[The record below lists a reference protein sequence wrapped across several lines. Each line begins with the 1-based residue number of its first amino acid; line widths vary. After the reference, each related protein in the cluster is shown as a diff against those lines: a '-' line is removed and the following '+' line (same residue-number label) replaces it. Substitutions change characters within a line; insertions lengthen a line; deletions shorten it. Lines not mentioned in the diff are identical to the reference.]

1 MSYGISPHDQ
11 EKGHHYHH
19 NDHVD
24 QEKPTTEFVEHADA
38 SSSSRRDSSILEVH
52 DDPKLTRKL
61 LWKLDLR
68 ILPML
73 ALLFLFSFLDRTS
86 IGNAKVLGLNAD
98 LGLSSGEY
106 ANSLAIFFAFYI
118 ASEGGSRRVS
128 LFFFVLSSTL
138 FIVFLVFFA
147 EHYPL
152 HPPSCVY
159 EILRCTM

>member
-86 IGNAKVLGLNAD
+86 IGNAKVLGLNTD
-98 LGLSSGEY
+98 LGLSSGQY

-128 LFFFVLSSTL
+128 LFSYSSTVPLLFVLRLLHHL
-138 FIVFLVFFA
+138 FAFLFA
-147 EHYPL
+147 N
-152 HPPSCVY
+152 
-159 EILRCTM
+159 

>member
-19 NDHVD
+19 DHVD

-38 SSSSRRDSSILEVH
+38 SSISRRDSSILQTPS
-52 DDPKLTRKL
+52 DPNGKLTRRL

-86 IGNAKVLGLNAD
+86 IGNAKVLGLNTD
-98 LGLSSGEY
+98 LGLSSGQY

-128 LFFFVLSSTL
+128 LLLLLLPLLVLPLFALGCWIFF
-138 FIVFLVFFA
+138 
-147 EHYPL
+147 
-152 HPPSCVY
+152 
-159 EILRCTM
+159 R

>member
-11 EKGHHYHH
+11 EKGHAH
-19 NDHVD
+19 HVD
-24 QEKPTTEFVEHADA
+24 DYNQEKPTTEFVEHADA

-52 DDPKLTRKL
+52 DDPKLTRRL

-128 LFFFVLSSTL
+128 LFSYSSTVPLLFVLRLLHHL
-138 FIVFLVFFA
+138 FAFLFA
-147 EHYPL
+147 N
-152 HPPSCVY
+152 
-159 EILRCTM
+159 

>member
-52 DDPKLTRKL
+52 DDPKLTRRL

-86 IGNAKVLGLNAD
+86 IGNAKVLGLNTD
-98 LGLSSGEY
+98 LGLSSGQY

-118 ASEGGSRRVS
+118 ASEGGSRVSLSSSSSLGSSSFRLVRSSSLIILLIRVS
-128 LFFFVLSSTL
+128 CVWVL
-138 FIVFLVFFA
+138 
-147 EHYPL
+147 
-152 HPPSCVY
+152 
-159 EILRCTM
+159 